1 MTKYFNS
8 VNKTILEEADNI
20 MFSKVSGNNFNY
32 YNNRLNTGY
41 VLVGLF
47 DRLIF
52 KQAPIITKEEDFND
66 FMEQYS
72 KGMIIS
78 FAFYAVPLENI

>member
-1 MTKYFNS
+1 MLPKAS
-8 VNKTILEEADNI
+8 EKD
-20 MFSKVSGNNFNY
+20 FNY
-32 YNNRLNTGY
+32 YKKHLNTGY

-52 KQAPIITKEEDFND
+52 KQAPIITNEEDFND
-66 FMEQYS
+66 FMKQYY

-78 FAFYAVPLENI
+78 FAFYAVPLENIENV